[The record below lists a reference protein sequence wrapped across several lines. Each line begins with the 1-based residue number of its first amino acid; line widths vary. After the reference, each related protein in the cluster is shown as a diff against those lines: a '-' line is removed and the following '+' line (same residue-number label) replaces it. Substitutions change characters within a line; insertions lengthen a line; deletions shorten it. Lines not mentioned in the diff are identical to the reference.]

1 METSLLALGAVGLG
15 AGAAAVVCWIM
26 SRIQAHREEK
36 ARWSYVNHDDKP
48 AELDDSPQH
57 RL

>member
-15 AGAAAVVCWIM
+15 AGAAALACWLM
-26 SRIQAHREEK
+26 ARIQARREEK
-36 ARWSYVNHDDKP
+36 ARWSYVNYDDKP
-48 AELDDSPQH
+48 YGFVDND